1 MSMMAEWEHQSRVLF
16 SFPRRNGDW
25 GAQLE
30 TASQELTHLI
40 LTTAQFVAVAV
51 VCGDLEWA
59 ERYLSESN
67 IELISIP
74 TNDCWIRDFGPISQR
89 VDLDILLHD
98 FRFNGWGQK
107 FEAEAD
113 NRVGARLWAAGI
125 LGDYAMQSHAT
136 VLEGGSLETDG
147 QDTLL
152 TTEKC
157 LLNPNRNPHLT
168 KIEITQLLKDQLGF
182 ERVVWLK
189 HGEL

>member
-1 MSMMAEWEHQSRVLF
+1 MMAEWEHQSRVLF

-59 ERYLSESN
+59 ERYLSESK

-113 NRVGARLWAAGI
+113 NRV
-125 LGDYAMQSHAT
+125 
-136 VLEGGSLETDG
+136 
-147 QDTLL
+147 
-152 TTEKC
+152 
-157 LLNPNRNPHLT
+157 
-168 KIEITQLLKDQLGF
+168 
-182 ERVVWLK
+182 
-189 HGEL
+189 